1 MAGKL
6 PALKPKLI
14 IRALERNGFYVH
26 HTTGS
31 HYILKKDKLRVTI
44 AYHNK
49 DLRPSA
55 LKAIIEAA
63 GLTVEQFLDLL

>member
-63 GLTVEQFLDLL
+63 GLTVE

>member
-44 AYHNK
+44 AYHNQ

>member
-6 PALKPKLI
+6 PALKPKRI
-14 IRALERNGFYVH
+14 IRALERNGFYIH

>member
-1 MAGKL
+1 MSKKL
-6 PALKPKLI
+6 PALKPKI
-14 IRALERNGFYVH
+14 IIKALERNGFFVH

-49 DLRPSA
+49 DLRLSA

-63 GLTVEQFLDLL
+63 GLTVEQFLNSL

>member
-44 AYHNK
+44 AYHNE